1 MENLNLFES
10 LLKDFEYIPIK
21 KQNLTIMKVAG
32 YPHYENVASNI
43 LAFFLNPLGEHNLN
57 DLLLSSLITASIG
70 ENSLLS
76 QNINVIREYPTD
88 LGNRIDLV
96 VQGPNFVIGIENK
109 IFQNLQNNL
118 NDYRNTLDL
127 IGSGKRVIKLVL
139 SPNNNKFPSSNLSQ
153 NDFIGITY
161 SELWVAVESK
171 LEFYRAGSDQ
181 KWLFYLLDFMETTKN
196 FSNMTMKLEES
207 DQFFINHNES
217 IEMLVSEYN
226 KFKLKLARR
235 VQDLKALLEKE
246 AIIEQ
251 SQCHVWIFND
261 DCNNKCLVIEK
272 FFKKFNIA
280 FDLVLKESGWEL
292 QLFNKSTEAV
302 GAKFLNSLV
311 KKIVFTDAANID
323 GRYILFRK
331 NINEELEQV
340 CGALIEWFEK
350 IIAAGRIIE
359 LEDLS

>member
-21 KQNLTIMKVAG
+21 KQNLTIMQVAG

-70 ENSLLS
+70 ENSLVS

-109 IFQNLQNNL
+109 IRHWLANDL

-139 SPNNNKFPSSNLSQ
+139 SPNNKKIPSSILSQ
-153 NDFIGITY
+153 NDFIGVTY

-226 KFKLKLARR
+226 KFKLKFASQ
-235 VQDLKALLEKE
+235 VQNLREMLDKE
-246 AIIEQ
+246 AVIKQ
-251 SQCHVWIFND
+251 SNCVIWVYRGN
-261 DCNNKCLVIEK
+261 CLVIEG
-272 FFKKFNIA
+272 FFKQYNIA
-280 FDLVLKESGWEL
+280 LDLLFKESGWEL
-292 QLFNKSTEAV
+292 QLFNKSKEAV
-302 GAKFLNSLV
+302 SAKFLNSLV
-311 KKIVFTDAANID
+311 KKIVFTDAATID

-340 CGALIEWFEK
+340 CGGLIEWFEK

>member
-70 ENSLLS
+70 ENSLLT

-88 LGNRIDLV
+88 SGNRIDLV
-96 VQGPNFVIGIENK
+96 VQGRNFVIGIENK
-109 IFQNLQNNL
+109 IFSGLTNDL

-127 IGSGKRVIKLVL
+127 IGSGKRVVKLVL
-139 SPNNNKFPSSNLSQ
+139 SPDNKKFPSSILSQ

-161 SELWVAVESK
+161 SELWAAVESK
-171 LEFYRAGSDQ
+171 LESYIPDSDQ
-181 KWLFYLLDFMETTKN
+181 KWLFYLLDFMETTKT

-207 DQFFINHNES
+207 DQFFINNSES
-217 IEMLVSEYN
+217 VERFISEYN
-226 KFKLKLARR
+226 KFKLKLARQ
-235 VQDLKALLEKE
+235 VQNLKDLLDKE
-246 AIIEQ
+246 AVIKQ
-251 SQCHVWIFND
+251 SNCFIWVYRGN
-261 DCNNKCLVIEK
+261 CLVIEK
-272 FFKKFNIA
+272 FLKKFNIA

-292 QLFNKSTEAV
+292 QLFDKSEEAV
-302 GAKFLNSLV
+302 GAKFLNSVV
-311 KKIVFTDAANID
+311 KKIVFTDSANTD
-323 GRYILFRK
+323 GRYILFKK
-331 NINEELEQV
+331 NIDEELEQV
-340 CGALIEWFEK
+340 CGAIIEWFEK